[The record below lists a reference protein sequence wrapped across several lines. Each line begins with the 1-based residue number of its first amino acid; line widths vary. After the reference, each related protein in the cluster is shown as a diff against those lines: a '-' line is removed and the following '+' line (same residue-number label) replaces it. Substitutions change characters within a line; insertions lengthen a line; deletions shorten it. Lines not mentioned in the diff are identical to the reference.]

1 MFYILR
7 TQHSKGSAPGLSPLL
22 LPGTRGIT
30 AGRHAVFAPE
40 HARKGK
46 HIRISRL
53 TRRFFL
59 RHAVL
64 RHELRRFC
72 QTAGHDVLLRR
83 KARLLPEEPAKITAV
98 QAQPR
103 GDILYPHR
111 LGIIRFDVVHSLSH
125 IVAAVPLRRAGAAR
139 PAPAAPQRAAR
150 SQIRPT
156 CIPTGRAYPLR
167 NMSPRRG
174 VSRIF
179 RPPAVCTPVSRGGI
193 FPSRAQ
199 HNAKESIPAPPGRRN
214 APAHTPPLHISSD

>member
-125 IVAAVPLRRAGAAR
+125 IVAAVPLRRAA
-139 PAPAAPQRAAR
+139 
-150 SQIRPT
+150 
-156 CIPTGRAYPLR
+156 
-167 NMSPRRG
+167 
-174 VSRIF
+174 
-179 RPPAVCTPVSRGGI
+179 
-193 FPSRAQ
+193 
-199 HNAKESIPAPPGRRN
+199 
-214 APAHTPPLHISSD
+214 SSSANSS